1 VVEKEMAVLVAP
13 GAMLPVSQAPVSDVA
28 VCTGAVALV
37 QLTVEPTVTWMG
49 FGLKH
54 QGGVPAQ
61 LTIWAGVLAALAASD
76 PSSHPGTTM
85 ARASRSRRIT

>member
-1 VVEKEMAVLVAP
+1 MAVLVAP

-54 QGGVPAQ
+54 QGGTPAQ
-61 LTIWAGVLAALAASD
+61 LMI
-76 PSSHPGTTM
+76 
-85 ARASRSRRIT
+85 